1 MPATPSSAPAST
13 AIVFDAAVVA
23 SVDVRGGGP
32 GTRETALLDPAQ
44 TVEGIDAIMLG
55 GGSAFGLDA
64 ASGVQAFLREQG
76 RGFRIRDA
84 VVPIVPAAIMFDL
97 LNGGDKNWGR
107 YPPYRELGYEAAKT
121 AGADFALGSAGAGLG
136 ATTATLKGGVGS
148 ASALTRDGITVGALV
163 VVNAVGSTTIGDGPH
178 FWAAPFEQN
187 KEFGGRGLPA
197 QVTPS
202 DLALRAKGGP
212 GENTTIAVIATDARL
227 SKAQCNRLAVMAQDG
242 FARAIYPVHTPLDGD
257 VVFSAATGAK
267 ALADPFYGLAELG
280 MVARQCNGARHRPRR
295 LRGDGAALPRRV
307 AELEGQVW
315 TLEETFRPIGRR
327 IAERRIAR
335 HHFRDHAAG
344 GGPEREAPMR
354 VADGEPQARRDPA
367 RGRSPAANR
376 GSTAGCPAR
385 SLHPRARRA
394 ETARV
399 PSA

>member
-1 MPATPSSAPAST
+1 MALRNLITDILGLRVGHAGDGKLGSGVT

-64 ASGVQAFLREQG
+64 ASGVQAFMREQG

-107 YPPYRELGYEAAKT
+107 YPPYRELGYEAAKS

-136 ATTATLKGGVGS
+136 ATTATLKGGGGS
-148 ASALTRDGITVGALV
+148 ASAMTRDGITVGALV

-197 QVTPS
+197 QIAPS
-202 DLALRAKGGP
+202 DLTLRAKGGP

-257 VVFSAATGAK
+257 VVFAAATSVK
-267 ALADPFYGLAELG
+267 ALADPHYGLAELG
-280 MVARQCNGARHRPRR
+280 MLAANVMARAIAR
-295 LRGDGAALPRRV
+295 GVYEASALPF
-307 AELEGQVW
+307 AGSLPSW
-315 TLEETFRPIGRR
+315 KDKFGR
-327 IAERRIAR
+327 
-335 HHFRDHAAG
+335 
-344 GGPEREAPMR
+344 
-354 VADGEPQARRDPA
+354 
-367 RGRSPAANR
+367 
-376 GSTAGCPAR
+376 
-385 SLHPRARRA
+385 
-394 ETARV
+394 
-399 PSA
+399 